1 MKGQTMTK
9 QSGNRHHPARLLASV
24 AAVTLPLAAG
34 AQQADD
40 DATYLGSITLLGTG
54 LETSVFENPSAV
66 TVLDE
71 EDLSRI
77 PPARVADYLKDI
89 PGVRVEEQGIARIRI
104 RGEEARRTRILI
116 NGQAIT
122 DHTTYGPPVVVDP
135 ATVERIEVVRG
146 ASSVVSGQR
155 AIGGTIN
162 IITKRR
168 TDEPFEANS
177 TLSWFGASDGW
188 RISNSIAGREGGFT
202 WRLNQGASEIG
213 NRHAA
218 GIGELVPSDVSDRNL
233 SGYMGYEFGNHWIGI
248 EAQAFDLSSNV
259 YVNDPDFENLSISL
273 PKRDLR
279 KINAFYEGTDL
290 TPWLTSLKIDTY
302 HQTID
307 REFRNQFTPNDPA
320 APSIQADSDDKQTTY
335 GINVTAELQLTENSR
350 TIVGAQYEND
360 FLDVDARS
368 QITPPGSP
376 FPLPPSFRREDSR
389 IVTTSVFAQNE
400 ITLSPQWALHFGGRY
415 YNVKADL
422 EKSNVKPS
430 SENSEDRFLFSAG
443 AVWTPSDEWAFRGLF
458 SQGYNYPTLNQ
469 LFSEATGAGRLVLPN
484 PDLKAET
491 ANNFELGARF
501 DNGATIID
509 ATLFHTRAHDY
520 IYRQDLSGGGTSR
533 LAQYQNAHEAV
544 STGFELYAEHR
555 LPSGLTPWISGAL
568 IERELD
574 YGDGIVT
581 TDSGTPFVS
590 GSIGLRQSFDF
601 RGMDA
606 SFDLFATGESHATG
620 LDQDGKITDRG
631 GWSTVNLRGALEL
644 NEHATVSLQLNNI
657 FNKQYEPF
665 DQMPGGERSLDV
677 VLSARF

>member
-1 MKGQTMTK
+1 MTK
-9 QSGNRHHPARLLASV
+9 QSGDRCHRTRLLASV
-24 AAVTLPLAAG
+24 TAATLPLAAG
-34 AQQADD
+34 AQQADNE
-40 DATYLGSITLLGTG
+40 ATYLGSITLLGTG

-66 TVLDE
+66 TVVDE

-89 PGVRVEEQGIARIRI
+89 PGVRIEEQGIARIRI

-177 TLSWFGASDGW
+177 TLSYFGATDGW
-188 RISNSIAGREGGFT
+188 RISNSIAGRQGGFT
-202 WRLNQGASEIG
+202 WRLNQGKSEIG

-218 GIGELVPSDVSDRNL
+218 GVGELVPSDVSDRNL

-360 FLDVDARS
+360 FLDVDART

-376 FPLPPSFRREDSR
+376 FPLAPSFRREDSR

-422 EKSNVKPS
+422 EESNVNPA
-430 SENSEDRFLFSAG
+430 SENSEDRFLASAG
-443 AVWTPSDEWAFRGLF
+443 VVWTPNDEWAFRGLF

-501 DNGATIID
+501 DNGVTIVD
-509 ATLFHTRAHDY
+509 TTLFYTKAHDY
-520 IYRQDLSGGGTSR
+520 IDRQPLPPDERGR
-533 LAQYQNAHEAV
+533 RARYQNIAQAEAV
-544 STGFELYAEHR
+544 GLELYVEHR
-555 LPSGLTPWISGAL
+555 LASGLTPWISGAL

-574 YGDGIVT
+574 YGDGTVT

-620 LDQDGKITDRG
+620 PDQNRDPIERG

-665 DQMPGGERSLDV
+665 DQMPGAERSLDV

>member
-168 TDEPFEANS
+168 TDEPFEASS
-177 TLSWFGASDGW
+177 TLSYFGASDGW

-233 SGYMGYEFGNHWIGI
+233 SGYMGYEFGNHWIGL

-259 YVNDPDFENLSISL
+259 YIAQPGFSIGL

-290 TPWLTSLKIDTY
+290 TPWLTSLKIDAY

-307 REFRNQFTPNDPA
+307 REFRNRFGPIRSD
-320 APSIQADSDDKQTTY
+320 SMDEQATY
-335 GINVTAELQLTENSR
+335 GINATAELQLTENSR

-360 FLDVDARS
+360 FLDVDATNART
-368 QITPPGSP
+368 I
-376 FPLPPSFRREDSR
+376 LPPPDPSDPLRRYEESR

-415 YNVKADL
+415 YHVEADL
-422 EKSNVKPS
+422 EQSNINAPTS
-430 SENSEDRFLFSAG
+430 QSDDRFLVSAG
-443 AVWTPSDEWAFRGLF
+443 IVWTPNDEWALRGLF

-469 LFSEATGAGRLVLPN
+469 LFSEAVGGRTLVLPN

-501 DNGATIID
+501 DNGATILDTTIFYTE
-509 ATLFHTRAHDY
+509 AKDY
-520 IYRQDLSGGGTSR
+520 IDRQLLPSDASGRRSQYRNISQAETLG
-533 LAQYQNAHEAV
+533 LEI
-544 STGFELYAEHR
+544 YAEHR
-555 LPSGLTPWISGAL
+555 LASGLTPWVSGAL
-568 IERELD
+568 IEREFN
-574 YGDGIVT
+574 YASGFT
-581 TDSGTPFVS
+581 STHSGTPFVS
-590 GSIGLRQSFDF
+590 GSVGLRRDFEF
-601 RGMDA
+601 RGMAA
-606 SFDLFATGESHATG
+606 SFDLFATGESHAKLLEPDASTG
-620 LDQDGKITDRG
+620 DIEVTESG

-644 NEHATVSLQLNNI
+644 NKHATVSLQLNNI